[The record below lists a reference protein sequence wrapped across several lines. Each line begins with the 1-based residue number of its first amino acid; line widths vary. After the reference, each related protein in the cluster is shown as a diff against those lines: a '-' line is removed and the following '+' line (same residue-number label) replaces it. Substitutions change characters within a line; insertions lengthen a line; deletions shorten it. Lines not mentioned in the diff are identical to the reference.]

1 VAPCTIPR
9 EELMQLPILRY
20 DGPIRL
26 VTTEAELHRALQDI
40 RRERVVGFDTETRPT
55 FRKGQIHTTSLVQ
68 IATSRAVHLFP
79 LAQLDC
85 SRVLAEVLSN
95 THLIKTGVALARDL
109 SELQKLFHFE
119 PANVV
124 DLGDVAKSR
133 GMQQTGVRNL
143 AGLFLKGRITKGPQT
158 SNWAQPNLTEKQI
171 SYAATDAWVCRE
183 LYLRFESL
191 GFLTAL
197 HLNPTPKSSKTPI
210 SECVQRIRR

>member
-1 VAPCTIPR
+1 MR
-9 EELMQLPILRY
+9 LPILRY

-26 VTTEAELHRALQDI
+26 VMTETALHRALQDI

-79 LAQLDC
+79 LARLNC
-85 SRVLAEVLSN
+85 SRVLAEVLSH
-95 THLIKTGVALARDL
+95 THPIKTGVALARDL

-124 DLGDVAKSR
+124 DLGDVAKNR

-191 GFLTAL
+191 GFLAAL
-197 HLNPTPKSSKTPI
+197 HPGSSPKSARHS
-210 SECVQRIRR
+210 SHR